1 MINALLNILLT
12 LVIAIFIVICTAV
25 LIGVFLLAIGIIS
38 SICRE
43 LRKGDENDEDKPG
56 AGA

>member
-12 LVIAIFIVICTAV
+12 LVIAIFIVICAAV
-25 LIGVFLLAIGIIS
+25 LIGVFLLAIGTIG

-43 LRKGDENDEDKPG
+43 LKEGDENDEDEPG

>member
-12 LVIAIFIVICTAV
+12 LVIAIFIVICVAD

-43 LRKGDENDEDKPG
+43 LREGDEDDKNKSG
-56 AGA
+56 AGT